1 MSIRLPAS
9 AIQTPVDDDND
20 GSSAA
25 SSENNEE
32 LEGYSDWVEDEQ
44 PCKSLFDGKVLDS
57 ANAAVEYDKTN
68 HGFDIHEVSN
78 RLELDFH
85 QRARLINYIRK
96 DNVPASALS
105 GLTGTE
111 AFFSNDEYLKPALE
125 DDPLLQLQ
133 SADWSDSEADAPDST
148 SKSKSKRKSNETDA
162 ERIKRLEAELAEARR
177 GVLEYRDLVKK
188 KFEVLEDIA
197 FKDDD
202 ESPKRDDDTH
212 YFNSYGYNGEWLP
225 AHAVRFSHTEQLA
238 YQPEIH
244 ALMIQDTVRTSTYNR
259 FMLSNPAVFKDAV
272 VMDVGCG
279 TGILSLFAARAGA
292 KKVFAIEASD
302 VAEKAKEIIRDNEY
316 EHVITVI
323 RNKVED
329 LTSLPDGH
337 EFVDII
343 ISEWMGYCCIYESM
357 LDSVLV
363 ARDRFLRKPEHKRDD
378 DDEREGTQGLMA
390 PSQCRMEFGLLEAT
404 DAIRERIKFWDDV
417 YGFKMSAMA
426 GEVYDE
432 AIVDVFSGDALL
444 GNCTTIKDIPIQHI
458 SIKSLD
464 FVSPFKLTTTRSG
477 ELSAFVCYFDTFFTP
492 DGKDLDPTV
501 QVEIYGG
508 EFGPGDVLRIGERR
522 NSGGTDSGSRR
533 QGSEGGTPRKKALGL
548 EEGPVESLTGEP
560 LTSAPTSFPPPPPPP
575 PAPPAPQ
582 ATLNVTPSQPSMKP
596 PGSPM
601 KRPSLRSASTTRRES
616 TSSLPRM
623 VSFSTGPRSMPTHW
637 KQTAFLLRNPVKVRK
652 GTTVSGNFYCKKS
665 EDNSREL
672 DVEIHYLVE
681 DPYSSIQGTPKA
693 PVQKE
698 TIVQMYKIR

>member
-111 AFFSNDEYLKPALE
+111 AFFSNDEYLKPTLE
-125 DDPLLQLQ
+125 DDPLLQLR

-162 ERIKRLEAELAEARR
+162 ERITRLEAELAEARR

-212 YFNSYGYNGEWLP
+212 YFNSYGYN
-225 AHAVRFSHTEQLA
+225 
-238 YQPEIH
+238 
-244 ALMIQDTVRTSTYNR
+244 
-259 FMLSNPAVFKDAV
+259 
-272 VMDVGCG
+272 G